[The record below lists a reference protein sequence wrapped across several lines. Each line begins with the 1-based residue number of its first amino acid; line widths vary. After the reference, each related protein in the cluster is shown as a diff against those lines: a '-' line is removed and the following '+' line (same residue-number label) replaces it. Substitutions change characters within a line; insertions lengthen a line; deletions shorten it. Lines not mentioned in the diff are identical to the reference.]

1 MWDAPAS
8 NAGIEEIHLFRKSG
22 DHTTV
27 TDMDAFRT
35 EAEQIATVSV
45 DVVQYTDA
53 QVASG
58 TYTYGAFSY
67 NSAGYGPGDLTDGAV
82 EVQASGNTQ
91 KFLDLGLL
99 APTFDASSGGTCEVS
114 GGQEGTPVPATL
126 YCPDLDYG
134 GFLQSTFYHEPY
146 FHVTRFR
153 SSVYDYAVLD
163 DWYHVAFTRGSND
176 DLGTG
181 AMYIN
186 GELISVGTLM
196 DTIGSNGNLSIGAL
210 NASSWSPDQTF
221 NGRID
226 QPAVWSRALS
236 NEEMASI
243 YNEGNGLAHSDW
255 SDSLKQ
261 GSDFVGEFT
270 EELGLVYDGNTAT
283 QYGECT
289 NLATGESFRNNIEE
303 TNRHNNSSDSRPY
316 TVEGGKVSPH
326 AFTPCYFDELVY
338 PLTGTNQ
345 EAVNF
350 CAENAQNTQRIIL
363 GQVHMNGNDLG
374 LGPWTLSA
382 WVSPHGLGYGK
393 HQRLVLQNDDGI
405 TPITYEGEQYFED
418 SGTIFSDYSGYSGG
432 NAYANF
438 RVAFTGLVK
447 PSDIGL

>member
-8 NAGIEEIHLFRKSG
+8 NAGIEEIHLFRKNG

-35 EAEQIATVSV
+35 GAEQIATVSLGA
-45 DVVQYTDA
+45 VQYTDA

-91 KFLDLGLL
+91 KFLDLGLI
-99 APTFDASSGGTCEVS
+99 APTFDTSSGGTCEVS
-114 GGQEGTPVPATL
+114 GGQEGTPQDPATL

-134 GFLQSTFYHEPY
+134 GFLQSTFYHDPY
-146 FHVTRFR
+146 YHVTRFR

-176 DLGTG
+176 DTGTG

-196 DTIGSNGNLSIGAL
+196 DSIGTNGSLTIGAL
-210 NASSWSPDQTF
+210 NASSWQPDQTF

-226 QPAVWSRALS
+226 QPAIWSRALS
-236 NEEMASI
+236 SEEMASI
-243 YNEGNGLAHSDW
+243 YNEGNGLAHNAW

-261 GSDFVGEFT
+261 GSDFVGEFA
-270 EELGLVYDGNTAT
+270 EELGLGSDGTT
-283 QYGECT
+283 EYGECT
-289 NLATGESFRNNIEE
+289 NLATGESFRQNIIE
-303 TNRHNNSSDSRPY
+303 TKEINGPSDSRPY
-316 TVEGGKVSPH
+316 TVAGGKVSPH

-345 EAVNF
+345 EAINF
-350 CAENAQNTQRIIL
+350 CTEDAQNTQRIIL
-363 GQVHMNGNDLG
+363 SDVHMNNNDLG

-382 WVSPHGLGYGK
+382 WISPHGLGYGY
-393 HQRLVLQNDDGI
+393 HQRLMLQDQN
-405 TPITYEGEQYFED
+405 TRITYEGEEYFED
-418 SGTIFSDYSGYSGG
+418 SGVIFSDYSGYSGG
-432 NAYANF
+432 NAFANF